1 MKNRF
6 CILFVVLFMVLQI
19 GGQNSEITIT
29 LPDRIAIKVCKEFK
43 VRVRSKT
50 IIGKLS
56 QIKRG
61 TYDGVYSFRLSFQPH
76 YPTKLFVINGGEVH
90 VFQNLGFENSVN
102 VINEVCSYLSDNN
115 CNRRFIEMAL
125 IGLYKYVYGEY
136 GLDYGTN
143 VYYKYIPDFNN
154 DSEKNTFILS
164 RVKNIKNIEEEALQL
179 SNERNLLSH
188 AIVDYIKKEKMNS
201 EEAIILLKY
210 VIDGTGV
217 KNIDTPKADTSSGRL
232 WTKKVN

>member
-1 MKNRF
+1 
-6 CILFVVLFMVLQI
+6 MVLQI

-143 VYYKYIPDFNN
+143 VYYKYIP
-154 DSEKNTFILS
+154 TCW
-164 RVKNIKNIEEEALQL
+164 
-179 SNERNLLSH
+179 RN
-188 AIVDYIKKEKMNS
+188 
-201 EEAIILLKY
+201 
-210 VIDGTGV
+210 
-217 KNIDTPKADTSSGRL
+217 
-232 WTKKVN
+232 